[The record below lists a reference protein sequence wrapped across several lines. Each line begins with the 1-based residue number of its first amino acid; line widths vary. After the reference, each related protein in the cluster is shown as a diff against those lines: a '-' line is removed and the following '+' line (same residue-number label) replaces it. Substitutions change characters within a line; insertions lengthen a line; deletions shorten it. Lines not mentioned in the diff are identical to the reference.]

1 MTTNPTIPPE
11 ALPHLKAT
19 TPRGRGR
26 PPITFDNR
34 RVQAFVCCFV
44 TAHEMCETYP
54 RIDDVLEGCV
64 QAQTPGEAHTRP
76 LSRRKLFLVL
86 QCCGMLTTGSVAE
99 VLPGSALSTAK
110 RYAAAARVASQT
122 IAKLL
127 DGDLRAEL
135 PGDSWTMDLPS
146 PEELKALSLLI

>member
-26 PPITFDNR
+26 PPIATDNR
-34 RVQAFVCCFV
+34 RVQEFVCCFV
-44 TAHEMCETYP
+44 TAHELCETYP
-54 RIDDVLEGCV
+54 RIADVLEGAV
-64 QAQTPGEAHTRP
+64 QAQVAGEGRTRP
-76 LSRRKLFLVL
+76 LSRSKLFLVL
-86 QCCGMLTTGSVAE
+86 QLCSVVDTASVGE
-99 VLPGSALSTAK
+99 ALPDASASTVR
-110 RYAAAARVASQT
+110 RYTAAARVASIV

-127 DGDLRAEL
+127 DGHLGWEL
-135 PGDSWTMDLPS
+135 TVDRWAMDLPS